1 MNYELGII
9 GGLGPLAS
17 CYFYKLI
24 TEKTKANKDQDH
36 LNIIILSD
44 AKTPDRTEYIL
55 DNTKESPYP
64 YLLRDCQTLEKL
76 GCKLISIPC
85 NTSSYFHEELK
96 KHINIPI
103 SNMIE
108 NTTNYIKDKY
118 KTAAILATTGTI
130 TSKLYQNALEKN
142 GIKYVFPNQENVMT
156 IIYDYIKQGK
166 EVPLTLLNDTIKDLN
181 CDCYILGCTEL
192 SILKEKLNLN
202 DNFIDPLEIEAE
214 KILDFFG
221 KERLWKHVWI
231 LRIYK

>member
-17 CYFYKLI
+17 SYFYKLI

-36 LNIIILSD
+36 LNIVILSD

-55 DNTKESPYP
+55 DNSKENPYP
-64 YLLRDCQTLEKL
+64 YLLKDCQLLEKL

-85 NTSSYFHEELK
+85 NTASYFHK
-96 KHINIPI
+96 KLEQNINIPI

-108 NTTNYIKDKY
+108 NTASYIQGKY
-118 KTAAILATTGTI
+118 KTVAILATTGTI
-130 TSKLYQNALEKN
+130 TSKLYQNALEKQ
-142 GIKYVFPNQENVMT
+142 GINYVFPTQENVMKV
-156 IIYDYIKQGK
+156 IYDYIKQGK
-166 EVPLTLLNDTIKDLN
+166 DVPVTLWQDTIKDLK

-192 SILKEKLNLN
+192 SILKEKLNLK
-202 DNFIDPLEIEAE
+202 DNFIDPLEIEAD

-221 KERLWKHVWI
+221 KERK
-231 LRIYK
+231 

>member
-24 TEKTKANKDQDH
+24 TEKTKVTKDQDH

-55 DNTKESPYP
+55 DNSKESPYP
-64 YLLRDCQTLEKL
+64 HLLRDCQTLEKL

-85 NTSSYFHEELK
+85 NTSSYFHKELE

-108 NTTNYIKDKY
+108 NTASYIKDKY

-142 GIKYVFPNQENVMT
+142 GIQYVFPNQENVMK

-166 EVPLTLLNDTIKDLN
+166 EVPITLLNDTIKNLK

-192 SILKEKLNLN
+192 SILKGKLKLP

>member
-17 CYFYKLI
+17 SYFYKLI
-24 TEKTKANKDQDH
+24 TQKTKAQKDQDH

-44 AKTPDRTEYIL
+44 AKTPDRTSYIL
-55 DNTKESPYP
+55 DNAKKSPYP
-64 YLLRDCQTLEKL
+64 SLLKDCQTLEKL

-85 NTSSYFHEELK
+85 NTSSYFHEELQK
-96 KHINIPI
+96 NINIPI

-108 NTTNYIKDKY
+108 NTVNYIKGKY
-118 KTAAILATTGTI
+118 TTAAILATTGTI
-130 TSKLYQNALEKN
+130 TSKLYQNTLEKN
-142 GIKYVFPNQENVMT
+142 RIKYVLPKQENVMK

-166 EVPLTLLNDTIKDLN
+166 EVPKQLWQDTIKDLK

-192 SILKEKLNLN
+192 SILKEKLNLQN
-202 DNFIDPLEIEAE
+202 NFIDPLEIEAE

-221 KERLWKHVWI
+221 KERL
-231 LRIYK
+231 

>member
-17 CYFYKLI
+17 SYFYELI
-24 TEKTKANKDQDH
+24 TKKTKATKDQDH
-36 LNIIILSD
+36 LNIVILSD
-44 AKTPDRTEYIL
+44 AKTPDRTSYIL
-55 DNTKESPYP
+55 NHNKENPY
-64 YLLRDCQTLEKL
+64 YFLLKDCQILEKL

-85 NTSSYFHEELK
+85 NTSSYFHEELQ
-96 KHINIPI
+96 KHVNIPI

-108 NTTNYIKDKY
+108 NTASYIKGKY
-118 KTAAILATTGTI
+118 KTAAIFATTGTI
-130 TSKLYQNALEKN
+130 TSELYQKALEKN
-142 GIKYVFPNQENVMT
+142 GINYVLPNQENVMK

-166 EVPLTLLNDTIKDLN
+166 EVPITLWQDTIKDLK

-192 SILKEKLNLN
+192 SILKEKLNLK

-221 KERLWKHVWI
+221 KERL
-231 LRIYK
+231 

>member
-9 GGLGPLAS
+9 GGLGPFAS
-17 CYFYKLI
+17 SYFYELI
-24 TEKTKANKDQDH
+24 TKKTKANKDQDH

-44 AKTPDRTEYIL
+44 AKTPDRTSYIL
-55 DNTKESPYP
+55 DNTKENPYP
-64 YLLRDCQTLEKL
+64 YLIKDCKLLEKL

-85 NTSSYFHEELK
+85 NTSTFFHEKLQK
-96 KHINIPI
+96 QINIPI

-108 NTTNYIKDKY
+108 NTASYIKQKHF
-118 KTAAILATTGTI
+118 KKAAILATTGTI
-130 TSKLYQNALEKN
+130 TSKLYQNALDKN
-142 GIKYVFPNQENVMT
+142 GINYILPNQKNVMK

-166 EVPLTLLNDTIKDLN
+166 DVPKTIWENTINNLN

-202 DNFIDPLEIEAE
+202 NNFIDPLEIEAE

-221 KERLWKHVWI
+221 KERL
-231 LRIYK
+231 

>member
-1 MNYELGII
+1 MNYELGIV

-24 TEKTKANKDQDH
+24 TEKTKATKDQDH

-44 AKTPDRTEYIL
+44 AKKPDRTTYIL
-55 DNTKESPYP
+55 DNTKEKPYP
-64 YLLRDCQTLEKL
+64 YLLKDCQTLEKL

-85 NTSSYFHEELK
+85 NTSSYFHDKLK
-96 KHINIPI
+96 QNINIPI

-108 NTTNYIKDKY
+108 NTANYIKNKY

-142 GIKYVFPNQENVMT
+142 GIKYVLPNQKNVMK
-156 IIYDYIKQGK
+156 IIYDYVKQGK
-166 EVPLTLLNDTIKDLN
+166 EVPITLLQDTIKDLN

-192 SILKEKLNLN
+192 SILKRKLKLN
-202 DNFIDPLEIEAE
+202 DKFIDPLEIEAE

-221 KERLWKHVWI
+221 KERL
-231 LRIYK
+231 